1 MNLIALKTLKLS
13 PFLAGLDTRIAGT
26 MARYGHPALRV
37 SLGIIF
43 VWFGILKP
51 LGLSPAE
58 PLLLATVAWLP
69 VLAPTGWL
77 VAIGWWE
84 VVIGVCF
91 LFRRTTR
98 IAVALLALQMG
109 GTFLPLVMLPDV
121 TFQAGGIPFLL
132 TMEGQYIIKN
142 LMIISAAMVLGGTV
156 RPPRLAHPDG
166 ATGCDSRSR
175 GPEQENES

>member
-1 MNLIALKTLKLS
+1 MNLFMVKPTKSSA
-13 PFLAGLDTRIAGT
+13 FLASLDVRIAGT

-43 VWFGILKP
+43 VWFGLLKP

-69 VLAPTGWL
+69 VLAPGGWL

-84 VVIGVCF
+84 VVIGLCF

-109 GTFLPLVMLPDV
+109 GTFLPLVMLPEV
-121 TFQAGGIPFLL
+121 TFQPGGMPFLL

-142 LMIISAAMVLGGTV
+142 LLIISAAIVLGGTV
-156 RPPRLAHPDG
+156 RPPVARVTAD
-166 ATGCDSRSR
+166 
-175 GPEQENES
+175 